1 MAKPRSLKKKPRESN
16 HNPNPSMATPS
27 PLSRRRKPQTLATVS
42 AILAVLLVI
51 SVVCLLLVSSNTW
64 RAFQLVVSYETVTV
78 VNVFPHDPQAFTQG
92 LLYTGNDTLFESTGI
107 RGKSSVRKVALRT
120 GKVEKLKKLDGSLF
134 GEGLTLL
141 NNRLI
146 QVTWQQTVGF
156 IYDAKNLSKVCCF
169 TFLLM

>member
-64 RAFQLVVSYETVTV
+64 RAFQQVVSYETITI
-78 VNVFPHDPQAFTQG
+78 VNEFPHDPQAFTQVD
-92 LLYTGNDTLFESTGI
+92 LHILY
-107 RGKSSVRKVALRT
+107 
-120 GKVEKLKKLDGSLF
+120 
-134 GEGLTLL
+134 LTFF
-141 NNRLI
+141 N
-146 QVTWQQTVGF
+146 G
-156 IYDAKNLSKVCCF
+156 
-169 TFLLM
+169 